1 MASTCLACAALTSDK
16 DKAPMISI
24 VNWVFKYIPYEG
36 LVDFFFPVIRQ
47 DKLGCTFKRIF
58 NMEMVKDESYYMKV
72 IEKTILIEY
81 TNSFYYYYYC
91 LCVYV

>member
-1 MASTCLACAALTSDK
+1 
-16 DKAPMISI
+16 MISI
-24 VNWVFKYIPYEG
+24 VDWVFKYIPYEG

-81 TNSFYYYYYC
+81 TNSFYYYYYYYYYYFAYVCMYNATC
-91 LCVYV
+91 LCICVKLS